1 MDDSLRY
8 DKALLLVKLNAS
20 ILEVYDKATVEDKE
34 ELIIVVVLVPVILAL
49 QDAQPNDRV
58 VDLAQRLV
66 TKHTT
71 GLAAADRDH

>member
-1 MDDSLRY
+1 MDDALRY
-8 DKALLLVKLNAS
+8 DKPLLPVKLNAS

-34 ELIIVVVLVPVILAL
+34 ELIIVIVPVPVILAL

-66 TKHTT
+66 IPAFGTRF
-71 GLAAADRDH
+71 GQ